1 MSQARLPQSEL
12 SVLFALCEMSA
23 KFLVESCPN
32 GNNAI
37 EFCVNHDPLLL
48 METTKP
54 SRH

>member
-1 MSQARLPQSEL
+1 MSQARLPLSEL

-23 KFLVESCPN
+23 KFLVESYPN

-37 EFCVNHDPLLL
+37 EFCANHDPLLL
-48 METTKP
+48 TETTKP